1 MKGLILC
8 AGKGSRVQPFS
19 SDTPKSLLPVA
30 NKPLLFYCIEKLVEL
45 NIQEIGIVIQ
55 RDHQA
60 MFEAR
65 LGHGEQWGITV
76 TYLYQDIPL
85 GIADAVKQAES
96 FIASDRF
103 MLLLGDNLIAQS
115 LSGLRDLVERKGR
128 DAGMLLGRVAYPQD
142 YGIAEVKGDL
152 VIGLEEKPE
161 RPKSNL
167 ASLGAY
173 VFTPAIFRAI
183 YSISPSPRG
192 EYEIT
197 HAIQWLIDHHHSV
210 AYSITDEN
218 HSDVGTTERWLEANR
233 WVLEGL
239 ESSGQP
245 IREHDYPGCRI
256 IPPVLLDPSC
266 ELTDCTIGPYVT
278 IGPRARLID
287 CHVKNSILLEDVSME
302 HSELNSVIASRHFI
316 ATPSGRWNK

>member
-30 NKPLLFYCIEKLVEL
+30 NKPLLFYCIEKLAEL
-45 NIQEIGIVIQ
+45 NIEEIGIVIQ
-55 RDHQA
+55 RERQA

-65 LGHGEQWGITV
+65 LGNGEQWGV
-76 TYLYQDIPL
+76 KLTYLYQEIPL
-85 GIADAVKQAES
+85 GIADAVRQAES
-96 FIASDRF
+96 FIASDPF
-103 MLLLGDNLIAQS
+103 ILLLGDNLIAQS
-115 LSGLRDLVERKGR
+115 LAGLRDLVARQGH

-161 RPKSNL
+161 RPKSEL

-173 VFTPAIFRAI
+173 VFTPALFRAVH
-183 YSISPSPRG
+183 SISPSPRG

-210 AYSITDEN
+210 AYTITDGN
-218 HSDVGTTERWLEANR
+218 HSDVGTAERWLEANR

-239 ESSGQP
+239 KSPGGP
-245 IREHDYPGCRI
+245 IRENDYPGCRI

-278 IGPRARLID
+278 IGPRTRLVS
-287 CHVKNSILLEDVSME
+287 CRVKNSILLEDVNLE

-316 ATPSGRWNK
+316 ATPSGRWTK

>member
-8 AGKGSRVQPFS
+8 AGKGSRVRPFS

-30 NKPLLFYCIEKLVEL
+30 NKPLLFYCLDKLAEL
-45 NIQEIGIVIQ
+45 KIQEIGIVIQ
-55 RDHQA
+55 REHQA
-60 MFEAR
+60 LFKAKLGNGEA
-65 LGHGEQWGITV
+65 WGMKV

-96 FIASDRF
+96 FIASDPF

-115 LSGLRDLVERKGR
+115 LSGLRDLVARQGH
-128 DAGMLLGRVAYPQD
+128 DTGMLLGRVAYPQD
-142 YGIAEVKGDL
+142 YGIAEVKGEF

-173 VFTPAIFRAI
+173 VFTPALFRAVP
-183 YSISPSPRG
+183 SISPSPRG

-197 HAIQWLIDHHHSV
+197 HAIQWLIDNHYSV
-210 AYSITDEN
+210 AYTITDGK
-218 HSDVGTTERWLEANR
+218 HSDVGTAERWLEANR

-239 ESSGQP
+239 ESPGNP
-245 IREHDYPGCRI
+245 IRENEYPGCRI

-266 ELTDCTIGPYVT
+266 KLSGCTIGPYVT

-287 CHVKNSILLEDVSME
+287 CHVKNSIVLEDVSLE
-302 HSELNSVIASRHFI
+302 HSELNNVIASRHFI
-316 ATPSGRWNK
+316 ATPSGKVD